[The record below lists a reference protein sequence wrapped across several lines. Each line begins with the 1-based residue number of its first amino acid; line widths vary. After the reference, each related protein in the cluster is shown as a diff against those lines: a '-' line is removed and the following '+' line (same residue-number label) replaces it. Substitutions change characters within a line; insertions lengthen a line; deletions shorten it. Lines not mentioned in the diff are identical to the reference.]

1 MEASAL
7 SEALDGVRLDLS
19 SGDEP
24 LVDSVYRSLRDAII
38 AGRLEPNRKLA
49 QIPLAE
55 HLGISRTPVRDAL
68 QRLAQEGLV
77 RTVSWRGFV
86 VSAFSARDVLD
97 IYQIRLGLEPL
108 AVEEALGAGYS
119 RLLVAQLMD
128 NCEETA
134 ATKGDEVGPLYELNR
149 QFHLM
154 LVEPCPNRVLVRM
167 LDQLWHMPSSLR
179 LFHAQA
185 TMADALKQSAIEH
198 RAIVEAIEAGEESR
212 LLGLV
217 RAHIQDAQQQTIRA
231 LDGERA
237 AQTTGR
243 ETRRRS

>member
-1 MEASAL
+1 MEATTL

-19 SGDEP
+19 TGDEP

-108 AVEEALGAGYS
+108 AVEEALGVGYS
-119 RLLVAQLMD
+119 RLLIAQLMD

-134 ATKGDEVGPLYELNR
+134 AKKGDEVGPLYDLNR

-154 LVEPCPNRVLVRM
+154 LVEPCPNRVMVRM
-167 LDQLWHMPSSLR
+167 LDQLWHMPASLR

-185 TMADALKQSAIEH
+185 MMADALKQSAVEH
-198 RAIVEAIEAGEESR
+198 REIVEAIEADER
-212 LLGLV
+212 KRVLQLV
-217 RAHIQDAQQQTIRA
+217 RAHIQEAQQQTIRA
-231 LDGERA
+231 LEGDK
-237 AQTTGR
+237 
-243 ETRRRS
+243 RSD